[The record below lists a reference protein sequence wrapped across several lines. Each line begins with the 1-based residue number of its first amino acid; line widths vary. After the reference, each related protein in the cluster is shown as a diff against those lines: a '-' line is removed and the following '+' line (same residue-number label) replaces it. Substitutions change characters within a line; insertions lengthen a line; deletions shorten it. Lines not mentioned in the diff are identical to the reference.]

1 VAGRVSSILTLNLTV
16 MNGIGGMFGGRFG
29 VFRTAT
35 RRHMTSVASRRAVA
49 SSAATPSVDLQQEYL
64 ARARWPALSGTDAA
78 LVNRRK
84 ALDHMHRIETF
95 GSCRNEVIF
104 EPSGPSCYSGVLFAA
119 FIEQGSAEA
128 FATDDVPAGLFG
140 GNLSNGMS
148 AGV

>member
-35 RRHMTSVASRRAVA
+35 RRHMTFVVSLRAVA

-64 ARARWPALSGTDAA
+64 ARARWPALSKTDAA
-78 LVNRRK
+78 LANRRK
-84 ALDHMHRIETF
+84 ALDLAGRIETF
-95 GSCRNEVIF
+95 GSCRNEMIF
-104 EPSGPSCYSGVLFAA
+104 EPSGPSCYSGGLFAA
-119 FIEQGSAEA
+119 FMEQSSAKA
-128 FATDDVPAGLFG
+128 LATDDVLAGLFG